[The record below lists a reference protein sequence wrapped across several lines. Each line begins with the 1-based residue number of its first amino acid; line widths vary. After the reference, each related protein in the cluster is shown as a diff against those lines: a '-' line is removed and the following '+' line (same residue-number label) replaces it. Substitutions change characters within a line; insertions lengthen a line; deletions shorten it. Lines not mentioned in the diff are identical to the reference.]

1 MAKDFSETKEIILRL
16 TYLWAFT
23 EGGLGGIMHLL
34 HIPMTG
40 FIIGGISVIINVFI
54 ASYSKINVRVMLSS
68 LGLVLLCKF
77 ALSPHSP
84 LGAYVAVGF
93 QGLLAMSI
101 FSLTGIK
108 RWSILLYA
116 IIVMLENAI
125 QKPIMAYLIFGDEL
139 IQGILITV
147 NKFFKNF
154 ENTESFLTGLTIL
167 YFAIYGVWGIVIG
180 NWASAFLHTIEN
192 LKLEIPVINTSQN
205 TTIARANNHKKI
217 LISILVFS
225 AIFFFLFFYF
235 SSARVHWTIYA
246 AKAIVWFILLAFI
259 LPYLLRLILNYF
271 MKKNESSVQH
281 SLSFMPQIKENF
293 FLSFDLVQKEKGI
306 SKIRNFIYYSIY
318 LNVFQ
323 SSDES

>member
-1 MAKDFSETKEIILRL
+1 MARDYSETKETILRL

-54 ASYSKINVRVMLSS
+54 ASYSKINVRVMLGS

-84 LGAYVAVGF
+84 LGAYIAVGF
-93 QGLLAMSI
+93 QGLLAVLI
-101 FSLTGIK
+101 FSIMGIRK
-108 RWSILLYA
+108 WSILIYA
-116 IIVMLENAI
+116 IIVMFENAI
-125 QKPIMAYLIFGDEL
+125 QKPIMAYLIFGNEL

-154 ENTESFLTGLTIL
+154 ENTESFLKGLTIL
-167 YFAIYGVWGIVIG
+167 YFAIYGAWGVIIG
-180 NWASAFLHTIEN
+180 SWACSFLRNIEN
-192 LKLEIPVINTSQN
+192 IKLEIPVLNTSQN
-205 TTIARANNHKKI
+205 TTIARAKNHKKI

-225 AIFFFLFFYF
+225 VIFFFLFFYF
-235 SSARVHWTIYA
+235 SSTKVHWTIYA
-246 AKAIVWFILLAFI
+246 VKAIVWFILLAFI
-259 LPYLLRLILNYF
+259 LPYALRLILKHF
-271 MKKNESSVQH
+271 MKKNESSVLH

-293 FLSFDLVQKEKGI
+293 FISFDLAQKDKGL

-318 LNVFQ
+318 LNVFNPRN
-323 SSDES
+323 ES

>member
-1 MAKDFSETKEIILRL
+1 MARDYSESKETILRL

-54 ASYSKINVRVMLSS
+54 ASYSKINVRVMLGS

-84 LGAYVAVGF
+84 LGAYIAVGF
-93 QGLLAMSI
+93 QGLLAVLI
-101 FSLTGIK
+101 FSIMGIR
-108 RWSILLYA
+108 RWSILIYA
-116 IIVMLENAI
+116 IIVMFENAI

-139 IQGILITV
+139 IHGILITV

-154 ENTESFLTGLTIL
+154 ENTESFLKGLTIL
-167 YFAIYGVWGIVIG
+167 YFAIYSVWGVIIG
-180 NWASAFLHTIEN
+180 SWASTFLHTIEN
-192 LKLEIPVINTSQN
+192 LKLEMPVLNTSQN
-205 TTIARANNHKKI
+205 TSIARSKNHKKI

-225 AIFFFLFFYF
+225 VIFFFLFFYF
-235 SSARVHWTIYA
+235 SSTKVHWTIYA

-259 LPYLLRLILNYF
+259 LPYALRLILKHF
-271 MKKNESSVQH
+271 MKKNESSVLH

-293 FLSFDLVQKEKGI
+293 FISFELAQKDKGL

-318 LNVFQ
+318 LNVFNPRK
-323 SSDES
+323 